1 MAEKKSRKSTFLK
14 GLLHLVSV
22 CQPEKKKH
30 AETASVEAYKSI
42 KVKIKV
48 TA

>member
-14 GLLHLVSV
+14 GLLYLVSV
-22 CQPEKKKH
+22 RQPEKKH
-30 AETASVEAYKSI
+30 VETASVEAYKSI